1 MTNYIAQLENVK
13 RPRLLV
19 RAARAGAT
27 RYRRDHHLGYFSKV
41 EGIDSQAKLMAV
53 LIAREAELEDVRKS
67 GSADYN
73 IHRHVHL
80 LTALLAEAQSYET
93 CALAA

>member
-1 MTNYIAQLENVK
+1 MTGFVADLSRMK

-27 RYRRDHHLGYFSKV
+27 RYRRDPHLSYFTRV
-41 EGIDSQAKLMAV
+41 EGIDSQDKLMIR
-53 LIAREAELEDVRKS
+53 LIEREQELEDVRKS

-73 IHRHVHL
+73 LHRHVHL
-80 LTALLAEAQSYET
+80 LTALLAEARPYF
-93 CALAA
+93 ALRLVA